1 MEGLNHLAEVVT
13 TYLWFEM
20 LDGDIIEELAALNQL
35 HHDVCNRDLAAI
47 RLDFECVSFE
57 RKASNNILVLQ
68 INEDLDFCLKFAEHL
83 GIIKWVQ
90 FVKHFDCHFVA
101 VRTCGQLY
109 FGRDARSERSDCR
122 VLVNFVR
129 HYYY

>member
-1 MEGLNHLAEVVT
+1 
-13 TYLWFEM
+13 M

-90 FVKHFDCHFVA
+90 FVKHFFIQVGFQSLFNGS
-101 VRTCGQLY
+101 VFLSTGLRK
-109 FGRDARSERSDCR
+109 
-122 VLVNFVR
+122 
-129 HYYY
+129 